1 MKQIKQLQDLIAR
14 FGRPDGFSNIRT
26 SAFNYDERTKSYYP
40 ESRAAYKI
48 RLPHFQ
54 ILTAIERGSACMDP
68 IEEMKGCLGVV
79 RRRLWLYMLSCFPQD
94 LGVIMEIGK
103 LEEKSKGRHIVCGI
117 EEIIISRLNRGR
129 ISDCDFAARI
139 LDEARFMEFA
149 KKWFTRDERVSSI
162 RFLRELREFPFVL
175 RPKSK
180 HKKYWPT
187 AN

>member
-1 MKQIKQLQDLIAR
+1 
-14 FGRPDGFSNIRT
+14 
-26 SAFNYDERTKSYYP
+26 
-40 ESRAAYKI
+40 
-48 RLPHFQ
+48 
-54 ILTAIERGSACMDP
+54 MDP

-139 LDEARFMEFA
+139 WM
-149 KKWFTRDERVSSI
+149 KRVLWNS
-162 RFLRELREFPFVL
+162 
-175 RPKSK
+175 PKNGS
-180 HKKYWPT
+180 PAT
-187 AN
+187 SA